1 MSLDERKSEITNNAE
16 DVELTTALRH
26 FRESV
31 HDWSDREFSRM
42 RASQASHAIAQRG
55 WWARMHVPVLGWA
68 LGCAVAI
75 GGVSVP
81 VALHQRRAAE
91 AHLRDEQNRLKQ
103 IQEEEKL
110 AAANTMSD
118 EDLLSHVDSDIAQA
132 TPDAME
138 PLASLMRDSATK

>member
-1 MSLDERKSEITNNAE
+1 MSFDERKSEITNDAE
-16 DVELTTALRH
+16 DVELTTALRY

-42 RASQASHAIAQRG
+42 RASQAIAQRG
-55 WWARMHVPVLGWA
+55 WWARMHGPVLGWA

-81 VALHQRRAAE
+81 VALHQHRAAE
-91 AHLRDEQNRLKQ
+91 AHLRDEQNRLRQ
-103 IQEEEKL
+103 AQEEKL
-110 AAANTMSD
+110 AAASAMSD

-138 PLASLMRDSATK
+138 PLASLMRDSGTK

>member
-1 MSLDERKSEITNNAE
+1 MSLDERKSGITNDAE

-42 RASQASHAIAQRG
+42 RTNQTAVQRG

-103 IQEEEKL
+103 MQEEEKL
-110 AAANTMSD
+110 AAASTMSD